1 MISFVSSVC
10 PAPNVEKDE
19 DLISTF
25 KKGKKQK
32 RKLKKKNNMVKNVSP
47 KFTYFLLLL
56 KVGPFAWLKNNK
68 LETRQ
73 TKNLFLLKSFGNFH
87 SIESYFY
94 HVLDRLPRADSTY
107 SHEDIKIN
115 LVKPCYSEH
124 KSNVYS
130 SPLVL
135 HYINLGSSV
144 VLVNNS
150 FERVVT

>member
-10 PAPNVEKDE
+10 PAPNVERDE

-32 RKLKKKNNMVKNVSP
+32 NNMVKNVCL

-56 KVGPFAWLKNNK
+56 KVGPVTWLKNNK

-73 TKNLFLLKSFGNFH
+73 TKSLFLLKSFGNFH

-94 HVLDRLPRADSTY
+94 HSRTVYQGSILLIAMRASKL
-107 SHEDIKIN
+107 I
-115 LVKPCYSEH
+115 
-124 KSNVYS
+124 
-130 SPLVL
+130 
-135 HYINLGSSV
+135 
-144 VLVNNS
+144 
-150 FERVVT
+150 